1 MPHVSKGDIHAYL
14 DGALGAYPED
24 EATRIRAHLE
34 ECQECAEALAE
45 ERDLRRVASEIL
57 AATAQAPVDLDPFEE
72 LVARAGE
79 AEPSRPAG
87 RASRFRVLRM
97 AATVVVSL
105 GAGWLARDLTTPA
118 RDLATGP
125 TLDAV
130 RAQDAVA
137 SRTNEDVAQEED
149 EPDAAASLIRLEVT
163 AEDESVERQAAV
175 SDFAIQPQAPE
186 ESRDL
191 DAPAVAQMAPA
202 AAPSRPAE
210 QAEVGRRDVVGGELR
225 LDRQRELERQ
235 AEPAQARRRL
245 EAIAPA
251 GVAGAADNRAAGAP
265 AREVAPTALADELS
279 KTDPQDLFANEANAE
294 AFDDMSITART
305 SSFVIPGLPVRDV
318 RLSALTEG
326 LEPSVTVIQELPDG
340 RTLELRFVAVARGG
354 AADDA
359 ASARKDSKGVPSG
372 RELEERDA
380 LEEAQWLFGESIPEG
395 WSQVGRAVQGG
406 VAILRGP
413 LSEAELSALLDEA
426 VAGR

>member
-34 ECQECAEALAE
+34 ECHECAEALAE

-72 LVARAGE
+72 LVAQAGE

-87 RASRFRVLRM
+87 GASRFRVLRM

-149 EPDAAASLIRLEVT
+149 EPDAAASLNRLEVT

-186 ESRDL
+186 ESRDF
-191 DAPAVAQMAPA
+191 DAPAAAQMAPA

-359 ASARKDSKGVPSG
+359 ASARKASKGVPSG

-380 LEEAQWLFGESIPEG
+380 LEEAQWLFAESIPEG

>member
-57 AATAQAPVDLDPFEE
+57 AATAQASVDLDPFEE

-87 RASRFRVLRM
+87 GASRFRALRM

-118 RDLATGP
+118 RDLARGP

-149 EPDAAASLIRLEVT
+149 EPDAAASSIRLEVT

-175 SDFAIQPQAPE
+175 SDFAIQPEAPE

-191 DAPAVAQMAPA
+191 DAPAAAPMAPA
-202 AAPSRPAE
+202 EAA
-210 QAEVGRRDVVGGELR
+210 QAGRGRALGGELR
-225 LDRQRELERQ
+225 LDQQRELERQ

-245 EAIAPA
+245 EAIDPT
-251 GVAGAADNRAAGAP
+251 GVAVAADNRAAGAVV
-265 AREVAPTALADELS
+265 REVAPTALAAELS
-279 KTDPQDLFANEANAE
+279 KTDPEDPFANEANAV
-294 AFDDMSITART
+294 AFDEMSITART

-318 RLSALTEG
+318 RLSALAEG

-359 ASARKDSKGVPSG
+359 ASARRASKGVPSG

-380 LEEAQWLFGESIPEG
+380 LEEAQGLFGESIPEG
-395 WSQVGRAVQGG
+395 WSQVVRAVQGG

-413 LSEAELSALLDEA
+413 LSEAELSELLDAA

>member
-1 MPHVSKGDIHAYL
+1 MPHVRKGDIHAYL

-87 RASRFRVLRM
+87 GTSRFRVLRM

-118 RDLATGP
+118 RDLARGP

-137 SRTNEDVAQEED
+137 SRTNEDVTQEED
-149 EPDAAASLIRLEVT
+149 E
-163 AEDESVERQAAV
+163 SVDRQATV
-175 SDFAIQPQAPE
+175 SDFAIQPEAPE

-191 DAPAVAQMAPA
+191 DAAAAAPMAPA
-202 AAPSRPAE
+202 EAA
-210 QAEVGRRDVVGGELR
+210 QAGRGRALGGELR
-225 LDRQRELERQ
+225 LDQQRELERQ

-245 EAIAPA
+245 EAIDPT
-251 GVAGAADNRAAGAP
+251 GVAVAADNRAAGAVV
-265 AREVAPTALADELS
+265 REVAPTVLADELS
-279 KTDPQDLFANEANAE
+279 KTDPEDPFANEANAV
-294 AFDDMSITART
+294 AFDEMSITART
-305 SSFVIPGLPVRDV
+305 SSFVIPRLPVRDV

-340 RTLELRFVAVARGG
+340 RTLGLRFVAVARGG
-354 AADDA
+354 AAADA
-359 ASARKDSKGVPSG
+359 ASARRASKGVPSG

-380 LEEAQWLFGESIPEG
+380 LEEAQGLFGESIPEG
-395 WSQVGRAVQGG
+395 WSQVVRAVQGG

-413 LSEAELSALLDEA
+413 LSEAELSELLDEA